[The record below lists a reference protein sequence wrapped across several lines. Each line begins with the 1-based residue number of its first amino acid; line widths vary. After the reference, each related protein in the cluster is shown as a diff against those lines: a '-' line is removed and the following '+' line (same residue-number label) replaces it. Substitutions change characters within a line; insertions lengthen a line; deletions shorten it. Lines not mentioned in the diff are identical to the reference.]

1 MCLDLLAVEDGIYVS
16 AWKFCAIIVL
26 CVCASPSLSLGT
38 SASTYQADNSRCQF
52 FFFTGL
58 RYMHNAESS
67 SSISEGH

>member
-1 MCLDLLAVEDGIYVS
+1 MCLDLLAVEDGIYFS

-26 CVCASPSLSLGT
+26 CVCVSPSLPLG
-38 SASTYQADNSRCQF
+38 TYQAVNSRCQF

-67 SSISEGH
+67 SPISEGH